1 MSQIDSAQLLR
12 ASKEDPEAFAGFY
25 RQHFDRVLFFLV
37 RRTFEAEVA
46 LDLAAET
53 FAQAYVGRHRFRGQ
67 SPEQAEAWIF
77 RIAKRQLARYLRR
90 GVLEKRALS
99 KLALEVPAL
108 DSNQVSAIEKLAG
121 LEELSSVLRN
131 ELGQVPDG
139 QRDAIQLRVIDE
151 LSYRAVASELKISEQ
166 AARLRV
172 SRGLGALAAAL
183 DGNPQVKEMKA

>member
-1 MSQIDSAQLLR
+1 VSQIDSAQLLR